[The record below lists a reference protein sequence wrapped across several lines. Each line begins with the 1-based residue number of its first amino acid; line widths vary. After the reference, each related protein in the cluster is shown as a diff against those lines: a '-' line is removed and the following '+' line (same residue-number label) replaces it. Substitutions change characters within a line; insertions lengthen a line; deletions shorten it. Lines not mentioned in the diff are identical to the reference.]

1 MEDSVCSNVPSLEW
15 EGGKSK
21 KFRDPVHGYITVP
34 KIYVTGIIDTPYMQR
49 IKEISQ
55 TGIYPLYPSATH
67 NRFAHSLGVYHF
79 SMMIYKN
86 LKERILSN
94 MREIEG
100 HLKKEEVDS
109 LKCDLN
115 FWEVLLSIAALLH
128 DVGHPAFSHSFEF
141 LYDDIFMI
149 FPDGECPAGIDR
161 KYEDL
166 FSSDHI
172 NMRESKK
179 TYKQWQAFNEE
190 LQSKFEEL
198 QDKQMN
204 NRPSYESSWLK
215 KKLYKYFNVPDEN
228 IMDVKDI
235 KGNPHERMSAYMIL
249 SGMEVKRVKSMSLL
263 IYKRALKHI
272 CQLEKRVKRM
282 PIYKITLKHIYQLVK
297 NVKRTNKMRKYA
309 KKAIEGKKENIS
321 LYDYITKVIET
332 YLTCHKQ
339 PVIAAKINESIRFI
353 CRMITGQLY
362 ETPYKSEF
370 CFINYRKSIKNC
382 IIKIINGTI
391 DADNIDYTMRNSYT
405 AGYDTHKVDYNRLC
419 QAFSI
424 YFEENILK
432 SCFSS
437 SSISVLE
444 GFISAR
450 NAEPTWLYSHHKVV
464 YHDVLLKML
473 FIYSSRYLSYLDA
486 KYHKLPPPKEIK
498 RGGDILKIEASGIV
512 KTCLS
517 NPDKEEP
524 CTARYRPHGIYMIS
538 PLIPYLGSKHIINST
553 TDATFN
559 TLFRSL
565 NVELPEIKPKLK
577 SLNNKQYEPLYST
590 THNDIF
596 ISLIN
601 EYISHRY
608 KRSLWKSYPE
618 YLVLIKSAAKELGIS
633 WATAN
638 NYMMELIEVYMNKL
652 SFCSLYDKEVGG
664 EHPIEPYED
673 QYIYRFNDGIES
685 SPEEFK
691 DDCFSYPR
699 CVCKVVNVRNKDFN
713 DLIVDFDNGSRQKL
727 SDFPHS
733 INWGVP
739 YKFPYFFIECEKD
752 KLDGIKK
759 AFWNGFN
766 EYCLKKRER
775 EKSMASMGEG
785 ISLKKTRGF
794 RDVIHGDIVFHDK
807 FWKIIETQEFQRL
820 LRIKQLALTSLV
832 FPTVNHTRYEHSIGA
847 CHIMCQV
854 VDHFKTLDLNLKID
868 ADDSDIAILA
878 TLLHDIGHGP
888 FSHAFER
895 VMDVHHEEWT
905 KRIILES
912 LELNNA
918 IKEGF
923 GPEAPQ
929 RVVDCLNYKDS
940 VKITSPEKLNFS
952 FIYSALVNGA
962 LDVDRLDYLSR
973 DAYYTATKFG
983 NIDIPKIISAIKLT
997 SINGVYRLCFDQA
1010 CLPYLEQMIFAR
1022 KEMYNN
1028 VYCDPRKVLM
1038 ETLVEK
1044 IIQRAYKIRDKLNE
1058 SDRRLLENFKEPVR
1072 MDVSEYLLLDDYTMY
1087 ECFKKWHKEVK
1098 DPILSML
1105 TGSVLNKNLYENA
1118 LDVSVGSNVHADL
1131 LKEIGSLFG
1140 LDPKWYDS
1148 PNDTVPEESFAIFR
1162 MDKSVIIYPDAGI
1175 ENDIGKT
1182 IIVSNQNGEIEDF
1195 GKLIHFNST
1204 EISWHYLFW
1213 SEEVLREAIKG
1224 KYTKKNA
1231 DEMVEQMKQ
1240 LLESYKPR
1248 NHIEIERKYLCSDK
1262 VLKLVESLLS
1272 EKPDA
1277 KDDDP
1282 FILSEPFNEK
1292 EQIDTYFDT
1301 KDQMLL
1307 RKGCTLRIRRLEN
1320 NNYVCTVKLP
1330 IESISFGGNSPTARR
1345 EYESASSSNLD
1356 DPIELL
1362 KAQKIFILKRLGSKG
1377 ITTNKDFDSLEPVLN
1392 VKNNRKKG
1400 TVKKT
1405 DSNFKCEVCL
1415 DRVIYSSPDGVKK
1428 SSDYQIEIELKSDY
1442 LTHVILNQFTVKL
1455 EEMLRKE
1462 FDNFKPTETSKLV
1475 RGLSQLGNTNQ
1486 K

>member
-1 MEDSVCSNVPSLEW
+1 MGASVYSNAPSLEW
-15 EGGKSK
+15 EEGKTK

-49 IKEISQ
+49 MKEISQ

-100 HLKKEEVDS
+100 RLKKEEVDS
-109 LKCDLN
+109 LKWDLI
-115 FWEVLLSIAALLH
+115 FWEVLLSIAVLLH

-149 FPDGECPAGIDR
+149 FPDGECPDGIDI
-161 KYEDL
+161 KYTDL
-166 FSSDHI
+166 FSSDYI
-172 NMRESKK
+172 NMREIEK
-179 TYKQWQAFNEE
+179 YKHLQEFNEE
-190 LQSKFEEL
+190 QQNKFEEL
-198 QDKQMN
+198 QDKPEN
-204 NRPSYESSWLK
+204 NGPSYERSWLK

-228 IMDVKDI
+228 IMDVDDI

-249 SGMEVKRVKSMSLL
+249 AGMK
-263 IYKRALKHI
+263 
-272 CQLEKRVKRM
+272 
-282 PIYKITLKHIYQLVK
+282 
-297 NVKRTNKMRKYA
+297 
-309 KKAIEGKKENIS
+309 GKKEKIS
-321 LYDYITKVIET
+321 LYDYVTRVIEA
-332 YLTCHKQ
+332 YLTSHDQ
-339 PVIAAKINESIRFI
+339 PNGYIGIAAKKDETINNELINESIRFI

-370 CFINYRKSIKNC
+370 CYINYRKSIKNC
-382 IIKIINGTI
+382 IIKITNGTI

-419 QAFSI
+419 QAFSV

-432 SCFSS
+432 SCFDS

-486 KYHKLPPPKEIK
+486 ESHKLPPPKEIK
-498 RGGDILKIEASGIV
+498 GEDILKIEASGIV
-512 KTCLS
+512 ETYFSK
-517 NPDKEEP
+517 PDKEEP

-538 PLIPYLGSKHIINST
+538 PLIPYLGPKCTMNRT
-553 TDATFN
+553 TDATFD
-559 TLFRSL
+559 TLFRTL
-565 NVELPEIKPKLK
+565 EAELPELESIDE
-577 SLNNKQYEPLYST
+577 QYEPLYSV

-601 EYISHRY
+601 EYISQRY

-618 YLVLIKSAAKELGIS
+618 YLVLIKSAAKELGITR
-633 WATAN
+633 ANAN
-638 NYMMELIEVYMNKL
+638 NYMMELIESREKKEGEKVYMNKL
-652 SFCSLYDKEVGG
+652 SFSPLYDKEAGK
-664 EHPIEPYED
+664 EPPIERYED
-673 QYIYRFNDGIES
+673 QYIYRFNDVFDS
-685 SPEEFK
+685 LPEEFK
-691 DDCFSYPR
+691 NKYFLYPN
-699 CVCKVVNVRNKDFN
+699 CVCKVVNVRNKNFD
-713 DLIVDFDNGSRQKL
+713 DLIVDFGNGSREEL
-727 SDFPHS
+727 RDFPHS

-752 KLDGIKK
+752 KLEGIKK
-759 AFWNGFN
+759 AFWDGFKK
-766 EYCLKKRER
+766 YCLKKMGREM
-775 EKSMASMGEG
+775 SMASAGEG
-785 ISLKKTRGF
+785 ISLEKTRGF

-847 CHIMCQV
+847 CHIMRQV
-854 VDHFKTLDLNLKID
+854 VDHFKVLDLNID
-868 ADDSDIAILA
+868 SDDSDIAILA

-888 FSHAFER
+888 FSHAFEC
-895 VMDVHHEEWT
+895 VMNVSHEEWT

-912 LELNNA
+912 PELNNA

-923 GPEAPQ
+923 GSDAPQ
-929 RVVDCLNYKDS
+929 RVVNCLNYKDS
-940 VKITSPEKLNFS
+940 VRSTFPEKLNFS

-962 LDVDRLDYLSR
+962 LDVDRLDYLLR

-997 SINGVYRLCFDQA
+997 SIDGVYCLCFDKA
-1010 CLPYLEQMIFAR
+1010 YLPYLEQMVFAR

-1028 VYCDPRKVLM
+1028 VYCDSRKVLM

-1058 SDRRLLENFKEPVR
+1058 SDRRLLENFKESVR

-1087 ECFKKWHKEVK
+1087 ECFKRWHNEVK

-1105 TGSVLNKNLYENA
+1105 TGSVLNKNLYELA
-1118 LDVSVGSNVHADL
+1118 LDVSAGNNERADL
-1131 LKEIGSLFG
+1131 LKEIESLFG
-1140 LDPKWYDS
+1140 LGPDWDVS
-1148 PNDTVPEESFAIFR
+1148 PNDMAPEESFAIFR
-1162 MDKSVIIYPDAGI
+1162 MDKSITIYPDTNI
-1175 ENDIGKT
+1175 KNKIGKT

-1195 GKLIHFNST
+1195 GKITHFDSA

-1213 SEEVLREAIKG
+1213 SEKVLREAIKG
-1224 KYTKKNA
+1224 KYTEKKA

-1262 VLKLVESLLS
+1262 VLELAESLLS
-1272 EKPDA
+1272 NKLNA
-1277 KDDDP
+1277 KDEDS

-1292 EQIDTYFDT
+1292 EQYDTYFDT
-1301 KDQMLL
+1301 KDHMLL
-1307 RKGCTLRIRRLEN
+1307 NKGCTLRIRRLEN

-1330 IESISFGGNSPTARR
+1330 IESISFGGNSPTARQ
-1345 EYESASSSNLD
+1345 EYESAGSSNLD
-1356 DPIELL
+1356 EPIELL
-1362 KAQKIFILKRLGSKG
+1362 KAQKNFIIKRLGSKG
-1377 ITTNKDFDSLEPVLN
+1377 VTTEEIVNSLEPILN
-1392 VKNNRKKG
+1392 IKNNRKKG
-1400 TVKKT
+1400 TVKK
-1405 DSNFKCEVCL
+1405 DSNNFKCEVCL
-1415 DRVIYSSPDGVKK
+1415 DRVIYSGPDGEKK

-1455 EEMLRKE
+1455 EELLRKE
-1462 FDNFKPTETSKLV
+1462 SDNFKPTEISKLK
-1475 RGLSQLGNTNQ
+1475 RGLTQLRNTKPSSFVNC
-1486 K
+1486 